1 MTEVIKLA
9 SPITAHDQELTE
21 LKLRRP
27 AVQEVRAIK
36 SLPYKIDQN
45 DEVSLDMET
54 SAKYIAVCAGIPPS
68 SVNQLDLSDFHT
80 ASWAIA
86 RFFMSAASPKPKA

>member
-9 SPITAHDQELTE
+9 NPISAHDEELTE

-27 AVQEVRAIK
+27 TVQEVRAIK

-54 SAKYIAVCAGIPPS
+54 SAKYIALCAGIPPS

-86 RFFMSAASPKPKA
+86 RFFMSAASPKSKT

>member
-1 MTEVIKLA
+1 MTDVIKLA
-9 SPITAHDQELTE
+9 IPIKAHDEELTE
-21 LKLRRP
+21 LTLRRP
-27 AVQEVRAIK
+27 TVQEVRAIK

-68 SVNQLDLSDFHT
+68 AVNQLDLSDLHT

-86 RFFMSAASPKPKA
+86 RFFMNAASPKPKA